1 MERKT
6 EETKKIYTDFIQ
18 KIEEL
23 KKEQDVILKK
33 FLDRLEKTKIEKI
46 RNELRK

>member
-6 EETKKIYTDFIQ
+6 EEIKKIYTDFIQ